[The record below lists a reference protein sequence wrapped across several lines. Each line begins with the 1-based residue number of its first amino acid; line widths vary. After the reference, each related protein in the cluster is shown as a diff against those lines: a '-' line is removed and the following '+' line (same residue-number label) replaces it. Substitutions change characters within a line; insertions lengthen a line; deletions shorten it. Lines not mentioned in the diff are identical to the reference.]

1 MSWTMTQI
9 KQHKRAANLLNRI
22 LIEVIEYI
30 KNKPETTDVAIRQ
43 FIKQQYK
50 KHRLISDKQKSIVA
64 FSKNTSQVHY
74 YAEQPRK
81 LKKGDL
87 IMIDIWARLAK
98 KGAPFADITW
108 MMYYGRKLPREY
120 AQAFKLVAQ
129 ARDKAIDFFKNSLKN
144 KTVPLGKEADSVVRS
159 YLEKHGQRDRFLH
172 GTGHSLGF
180 ANPHGRRVRIN
191 RKGRLPIPINVGYT
205 IEPGI
210 YFKNEFGIRSEIDFY
225 IDSPGEI
232 RLRRSSPCGIP
243 TGCEANSTGQAISRG
258 ENYKLIITT
267 ICQKQIIKIWKKS

>member
-1 MSWTMTQI
+1 MQWNKKQI
-9 KQHKRAANLLNRI
+9 KQHKQAAEMLNKI
-22 LIEVIEYI
+22 IYIVVKYI
-30 KNKPETTDVAIRQ
+30 KKNPEITDVAVRQ

-50 KHRLISDKQKSIVA
+50 KYHLISDKQKSIVA

-159 YLEKHGQRDRFLH
+159 YLEKHGHRDRFLH

-191 RKGRLPIPINVGYT
+191 RKGRQPLPLNVGYT

-210 YFKNEFGIRSEIDFY
+210 YFKNQFGIRSEINFY
-225 IDSPGEI
+225 IDI
-232 RLRRSSPCGIP
+232 
-243 TGCEANSTGQAISRG
+243 
-258 ENYKLIITT
+258 NYKLIITSK
-267 ICQKQIIKIWKKS
+267 IQKKIIII